1 MGSEMCIRDRAWA
14 DTSQVKVNEA
24 ITLNIELRGT
34 GNINMF
40 SLPEINFPG
49 DMDVFPPTSSFEKE
63 KLWDQYTGTMRWQY
77 ILIPRNAGQYQLP
90 RVQISYFNP
99 KDKSWSNTGTK
110 PIGLIILPGE
120 TDFVGSTSGF
130 TKEEISLLGSDIRYN
145 ITETPVWILRD
156 QSKIPIWV
164 WTSYVL
170 AALLFVADH
179 FKMKI
184 SSLKDMSYV
193 QAFIIGMFQVLAF
206 IPGASRAGVTIT
218 GARFLGFDRSS
229 AAIFSMLL
237 SIPIILASLVLTS
250 LDFISSSEININ
262 LYHSLFAAI
271 VACITALVSI
281 NIMMRIIQ
289 SSTFNI
295 FIIYR
300 VLLGFILLYFY
311 A

>member
-1 MGSEMCIRDRAWA
+1 MFELQYFIIGIVQGITEFLPISSSGHLVLVSQL
-14 DTSQVKVNEA
+14 TSWQDQGLFTDVAVHVGTLLA
-24 ITLNIELRGT
+24 VIIYLRSHIT
-34 GNINMF
+34 
-40 SLPEINFPG
+40 
-49 DMDVFPPTSSFEKE
+49 
-63 KLWDQYTGTMRWQY
+63 
-77 ILIPRNAGQYQLP
+77 ILI
-90 RVQISYFNP
+90 
-99 KDKSWSNTGTK
+99 KSLFSFKLTNNYN
-110 PIGLIILPGE
+110 LIKIIIATIPAVIVGFFIF
-120 TDFVGSTSGF
+120 DFVQLYFRDIKVVAVTSVVF
-130 TKEEISLLGSDIRYN
+130 
-145 ITETPVWILRD
+145 
-156 QSKIPIWV
+156 
-164 WTSYVL
+164 

-184 SSLKDMSYV
+184 SSWKDMSYV

-262 LYHSLFAAI
+262 LYQSLFAAI

>member
-1 MGSEMCIRDRAWA
+1 MF
-14 DTSQVKVNEA
+14 
-24 ITLNIELRGT
+24 EL
-34 GNINMF
+34 
-40 SLPEINFPG
+40 
-49 DMDVFPPTSSFEKE
+49 
-63 KLWDQYTGTMRWQY
+63 QYFIIG
-77 ILIPRNAGQYQLP
+77 I
-90 RVQISYFNP
+90 VQ
-99 KDKSWSNTGTK
+99 
-110 PIGLIILPGE
+110 
-120 TDFVGSTSGF
+120 GF
-130 TKEEISLLGSDIRYN
+130 TEFLPISSSGHLVLVSEL
-145 ITETPVWILRD
+145 TSWRD
-156 QSKIPIWV
+156 QSLFTDVAVHVGTLLAVIIYLRSHITALVKNFVSLQLTQNHNLIKIIIATVPAVLVGFFIFDFV
-164 WTSYVL
+164 QLYFRDIKVVAVTSVVF
-170 AALLFVADH
+170 AALLFLADH
-179 FKMKI
+179 FKIKI
-184 SSLKDMSYV
+184 SSWENMSYV
-193 QAFIIGMFQVLAF
+193 QAFIIGVFQVLAF

-250 LDFISSSEININ
+250 FDLMSSAEVNIN
-262 LYHSLFAAI
+262 LYQSLFAAF

>member
-1 MGSEMCIRDRAWA
+1 MF
-14 DTSQVKVNEA
+14 
-24 ITLNIELRGT
+24 EL
-34 GNINMF
+34 
-40 SLPEINFPG
+40 
-49 DMDVFPPTSSFEKE
+49 
-63 KLWDQYTGTMRWQY
+63 QY
-77 ILIPRNAGQYQLP
+77 IIIGIVQGLTEFLPISSSGHLVLVSELTSWQDQGLFTDVAVHVGTLLAVLIYLRP
-90 RVQISYFNP
+90 QI
-99 KDKSWSNTGTK
+99 KALIKSFFSFQINQNDN
-110 PIGLIILPGE
+110 LIKIIIATIPAVILGFFIF
-120 TDFVGSTSGF
+120 DFVQLFFRDIKVVAVTSIVF
-130 TKEEISLLGSDIRYN
+130 
-145 ITETPVWILRD
+145 
-156 QSKIPIWV
+156 
-164 WTSYVL
+164 

-184 SSLKDMSYV
+184 SSWENMSYV
-193 QAFIIGMFQVLAF
+193 QSFIIGVFQVLAF

-250 LDFISSSEININ
+250 LDFMISAEVNIN
-262 LYHSLFAAI
+262 LYQSLFAAF
-271 VACITALVSI
+271 VACITALLSI

-300 VLLGFILLYFY
+300 VILGFILLYFY

>member
-1 MGSEMCIRDRAWA
+1 MFELQYFIIGIVQGFTEFLPISSSGHLVLLSEL
-14 DTSQVKVNEA
+14 TSWKDQGLFTDVAVHVGTLLA
-24 ITLNIELRGT
+24 VIIYLRSHITSLIKSF
-34 GNINMF
+34 F
-40 SLPEINFPG
+40 SFQLTKN
-49 DMDVFPPTSSFEKE
+49 DN
-63 KLWDQYTGTMRWQY
+63 
-77 ILIPRNAGQYQLP
+77 LI
-90 RVQISYFNP
+90 
-99 KDKSWSNTGTK
+99 K
-110 PIGLIILPGE
+110 IIIATIPAVIVGFFIF
-120 TDFVGSTSGF
+120 DFVQLYFRDIKVVAVTSGVF
-130 TKEEISLLGSDIRYN
+130 
-145 ITETPVWILRD
+145 
-156 QSKIPIWV
+156 
-164 WTSYVL
+164 

-179 FKMKI
+179 FKMKL
-184 SSLKDMSYV
+184 SSWENMSYV
-193 QAFIIGMFQVLAF
+193 QAFIIGVFQVLAF

-250 LDFISSSEININ
+250 VNLISSSDVNIN
-262 LYHSLFAAI
+262 LYQSLFAAI
-271 VACITALVSI
+271 VSCITALVSI

>member
-1 MGSEMCIRDRAWA
+1 MFELQYFIIGIVQGFTEFLPISSSGHLVLVSQL
-14 DTSQVKVNEA
+14 TSWQDQGLFTDVAVHVGTLLA
-24 ITLNIELRGT
+24 VIIYLRSHITTLIKSF
-34 GNINMF
+34 F
-40 SLPEINFPG
+40 SFQLVDNDNLFKIIIA
-49 DMDVFPPTSSFEKE
+49 T
-63 KLWDQYTGTMRWQY
+63 
-77 ILIPRNAGQYQLP
+77 IPAVIVGFF
-90 RVQISYFNP
+90 IF
-99 KDKSWSNTGTK
+99 
-110 PIGLIILPGE
+110 
-120 TDFVGSTSGF
+120 DFVQLYF
-130 TKEEISLLGSDIRYN
+130 RDIK
-145 ITETPVWILRD
+145 VVAV
-156 QSKIPIWV
+156 SSV
-164 WTSYVL
+164 VF

-184 SSLKDMSYV
+184 SSWKNMSYV
-193 QAFIIGMFQVLAF
+193 QAFIIGAFQVLAF

-250 LDFISSSEININ
+250 LDFMSSSQVNIN
-262 LYHSLFAAI
+262 LYQSLFAAI

>member
-1 MGSEMCIRDRAWA
+1 MFELQYFIIGIVQGFTEFLPISSSGHLVLVSEL
-14 DTSQVKVNEA
+14 TSWQDQGLFTDVAVHVGTLFA
-24 ITLNIELRGT
+24 VIIYLRVHVITLIRNFLT
-34 GNINMF
+34 FKINKYD
-40 SLPEINFPG
+40 N
-49 DMDVFPPTSSFEKE
+49 
-63 KLWDQYTGTMRWQY
+63 
-77 ILIPRNAGQYQLP
+77 LI
-90 RVQISYFNP
+90 
-99 KDKSWSNTGTK
+99 K
-110 PIGLIILPGE
+110 IIIATIPAVIVGFFIF
-120 TDFVGSTSGF
+120 DFVQLYFRDIKVVAVTSVVF
-130 TKEEISLLGSDIRYN
+130 
-145 ITETPVWILRD
+145 
-156 QSKIPIWV
+156 
-164 WTSYVL
+164 

-184 SSLKDMSYV
+184 SSWENMSYV
-193 QAFIIGMFQVLAF
+193 QAFIIGVFQVLAF

-250 LDFISSSEININ
+250 LDFMSSAEVNIN
-262 LYHSLFAAI
+262 LYQSLFAAF

>member
-1 MGSEMCIRDRAWA
+1 MFELQYFIIGIVQGFTEFLPVSSSGHLVLVSQL
-14 DTSQVKVNEA
+14 TSWQDQGLFTDVAVHVGTLLA
-24 ITLNIELRGT
+24 VIIYLRSHITTLIKSF
-34 GNINMF
+34 F
-40 SLPEINFPG
+40 SFQLSNN
-49 DMDVFPPTSSFEKE
+49 DN
-63 KLWDQYTGTMRWQY
+63 
-77 ILIPRNAGQYQLP
+77 LIKIIIATIPAVIVG
-90 RVQISYFNP
+90 F
-99 KDKSWSNTGTK
+99 
-110 PIGLIILPGE
+110 LIF
-120 TDFVGSTSGF
+120 DFVQLYFRDIKIVAATSVVF
-130 TKEEISLLGSDIRYN
+130 
-145 ITETPVWILRD
+145 
-156 QSKIPIWV
+156 
-164 WTSYVL
+164 

-184 SSLKDMSYV
+184 SSWKNMSYV
-193 QAFIIGMFQVLAF
+193 QAFIIGAFQVLAF

-250 LDFISSSEININ
+250 LDLLSSSEVKIN
-262 LYHSLFAAI
+262 LYQSLFAAI

>member
-1 MGSEMCIRDRAWA
+1 MFELQYFIIGIVQGFTEFLPISSSGHLVLVSQL
-14 DTSQVKVNEA
+14 TSWQDQGLFTDVAVHVGTLLAVIIYLRSN
-24 ITLNIELRGT
+24 IT
-34 GNINMF
+34 
-40 SLPEINFPG
+40 
-49 DMDVFPPTSSFEKE
+49 
-63 KLWDQYTGTMRWQY
+63 
-77 ILIPRNAGQYQLP
+77 ILIKSFFSFQL
-90 RVQISYFNP
+90 
-99 KDKSWSNTGTK
+99 SNNDN
-110 PIGLIILPGE
+110 LIKIIIATIPAVIVGFFIF
-120 TDFVGSTSGF
+120 DFVQLYFRDIKVVAVTSVVF
-130 TKEEISLLGSDIRYN
+130 
-145 ITETPVWILRD
+145 
-156 QSKIPIWV
+156 
-164 WTSYVL
+164 

-184 SSLKDMSYV
+184 SSWKDMSYV

-250 LDFISSSEININ
+250 LDFMSSSQVDIN
-262 LYHSLFAAI
+262 LYQSLFAAI

>member
-1 MGSEMCIRDRAWA
+1 MFELQYLVIGIVQGFTEFLPISSSGHLVLVSQLTSWQDQGLFTDVAVHVGTLLAVIIYLRFQITSLIKCFFSFQLTQNDNLIRIIIA
-14 DTSQVKVNEA
+14 T
-24 ITLNIELRGT
+24 
-34 GNINMF
+34 
-40 SLPEINFPG
+40 
-49 DMDVFPPTSSFEKE
+49 
-63 KLWDQYTGTMRWQY
+63 
-77 ILIPRNAGQYQLP
+77 IPAVIVGFF
-90 RVQISYFNP
+90 IF
-99 KDKSWSNTGTK
+99 
-110 PIGLIILPGE
+110 
-120 TDFVGSTSGF
+120 DFVQLYFRDIKVVAVTSVVF
-130 TKEEISLLGSDIRYN
+130 
-145 ITETPVWILRD
+145 
-156 QSKIPIWV
+156 
-164 WTSYVL
+164 

-179 FKMKI
+179 FKIKI
-184 SSLKDMSYV
+184 SSWENMSYV
-193 QAFIIGMFQVLAF
+193 QAFIIGVFQVLAF

-250 LDFISSSEININ
+250 LNLISSSEVNIN
-262 LYHSLFAAI
+262 LYQSLFAAI
-271 VACITALVSI
+271 VSCITALVSI

>member
-1 MGSEMCIRDRAWA
+1 MFELQYFIIGIVQGFTEFLPISSSGHLVLVSELSSWQDQGLFTDVAVHVGTLLAVIIYLR
-14 DTSQVKVNEA
+14 SQI
-24 ITLNIELRGT
+24 ITLAKNF
-34 GNINMF
+34 F
-40 SLPEINFPG
+40 SFQITQN
-49 DMDVFPPTSSFEKE
+49 DN
-63 KLWDQYTGTMRWQY
+63 
-77 ILIPRNAGQYQLP
+77 LI
-90 RVQISYFNP
+90 
-99 KDKSWSNTGTK
+99 K
-110 PIGLIILPGE
+110 IIIATIPAVIVGFFIF
-120 TDFVGSTSGF
+120 DFVQLYFRDIKVVAVTSVVF
-130 TKEEISLLGSDIRYN
+130 
-145 ITETPVWILRD
+145 
-156 QSKIPIWV
+156 
-164 WTSYVL
+164 

-184 SSLKDMSYV
+184 SSWENMSYV
-193 QAFIIGMFQVLAF
+193 QAFIIGVFQVLAF

-250 LDFISSSEININ
+250 LDFMSSAEVNIN
-262 LYHSLFAAI
+262 LYQSLFAAF
-271 VACITALVSI
+271 VACITALLSI